1 MRACHNPPMSDLR
14 FARLLCMGLVGWFFA
29 LPPAVRAADMAWT
42 TSRTS
47 TGLHTLQAEVVVT
60 YAPTAGDPRPGPG
73 AQVTRVHAARRYAGD
88 AQVATRLCWRFAAGP
103 CVELRGSQIETRA
116 FDGLA
121 PEGPFLLV
129 HRALNWVRT
138 PPPLFIPGSVTV
150 WFSNDS
156 SR

>member
-1 MRACHNPPMSDLR
+1 MAACHNPAMPDFR
-14 FARLLCMGLVGWFFA
+14 IARSLGMGLACWLVL
-29 LPPAVRAADMAWT
+29 LPACAGETAWT
-42 TSRTS
+42 ASRTS
-47 TGLHTLQAEVVVT
+47 TGLHTLQAEVVVS
-60 YAPTAGDPRPGPG
+60 YAPTVGDPRPGPG
-73 AQVTRVHAARRYAGD
+73 ARVTRVHAARRYAGD
-88 AQVATRLCWRFAAGP
+88 ALVATRLCWRSVQGP
-103 CVELRGSQIETRA
+103 CIELRGTQIETHA